1 MPSFIAQLKAQLSPA
16 DWPAVVA
23 ALRQD
28 RQLWAALES
37 DFASRALAGAGA
49 SAAHWSPAYLAL
61 LSIEQQDLFD
71 VLRGEPM
78 QAVPE
83 KLRHEAASQLEAL
96 VAEGPED
103 AQPALEQAARLS
115 IALRERYRLNG
126 GWTQLA
132 EDLRFAG
139 PGYWRLPLA
148 ITLGLLPNPEDL
160 LVYLLG
166 PEQSEDNHALA
177 LHALLSQ
184 PLTLAEQKDLQA
196 EVCTSFDVAHRLHI
210 LQALGSQRPE
220 LGRLLAEEA
229 LAALPQAHT
238 AKGDGLAAI
247 ERLLLQS
254 EIHQISGKH
263 ADAVA
268 ELTAAWDAVQRF
280 QANLASKLAD
290 SAAQSSDEVTAIAAL
305 EQAVQLD
312 PADGRANAHLLA
324 KKLEKGELAVADLS
338 SRDAQ
343 HPATLIAGALAALR
357 AQDPAEAQLLA
368 QKALAAIIKAATQG
382 LGAELLRG
390 LLQLAPLFINLA
402 LTKEAKQAA
411 DLALE
416 HNPNNA
422 EAALWLSRAAA
433 KRGETDEALQAA
445 HLAAALD
452 PEDYAVRRQLARAL
466 QAAEDY
472 DAALLEWQSL
482 AAEDEAVNA
491 ADWLALAECAAQSG
505 DFVAAVEASRQAI
518 TLDAE
523 NGAAY
528 AQLGAALLAQG
539 DGASAVQHLERA
551 VELAPNLLDAWLGIA
566 AQQRAVGQFE
576 AALATLMQAQQR
588 CAPNAQFAYDLGQTY
603 VALDLND
610 EAIAA
615 LREALELSDSH
626 TPSQLSQAIAVAL
639 GRLELADG
647 QQARARQTLERAHQA
662 FPANPAIARLFG
674 QALLAQGQAHKALAA
689 LAIADEAEPG
699 DIAIQMD
706 IARAHLSIDGAKQ
719 AEIVLRKV
727 VKQDPAQ
734 LDAKVM
740 LADALAQQGQH
751 SQAIKQYEAILAS
764 DVNRD
769 ADMRTRLITS
779 KAATQLE
786 ASQHEDGLATLE
798 TLQKE
803 SPEDLSVLRALC
815 GAYRQ
820 LDRAE
825 EAFQIAHKVYLNAGE
840 DAATVQWYAEQA
852 QAAGKLDAAS
862 DALAKAL
869 AANPADSPLTLALAE
884 TQWHTGDAKSAE
896 ANMKKLLTAEAD
908 VDSPL
913 LAKAADFLAA
923 HGAEQASIPYWT
935 RAIQLAETPDSELY
949 LALSKAFA
957 GIGKLDKAL
966 ETLEQSLEAHPN
978 DARLLAKQADVLVH
992 IERPQAA
999 LHSLDN
1005 ALDILPHDADLLF
1018 SKAQLLAGSHDYAT
1032 ALDYAGQAVAE
1043 DGRNLGRV
1051 VYAAELAQACLQPQR
1066 AAELLADASW
1076 NAADVN
1082 LSLLSAELALDKGE
1096 EVEAAKM
1103 LAPAL
1108 DMHESHPRVLAL
1120 QARLAQRRGAYSEAK
1135 TYLQAAEEALAS
1147 DFGRDEFGAAI
1158 QAVATAAQEL
1168 GNWTLAIQLFN
1179 QAAQARSQQPRA
1191 QFALGRGLLQQAEWQ
1206 QLSIDAGVAM
1216 VAERQAA
1223 DTLAQIEGAFEAAG
1237 RNAGL
1242 AGLQAQM
1249 KGWSTRA
1256 SLRLGAEAEIEEL
1269 TASYPAS
1276 AEEAAALI
1284 RYAAGRDQLKSA
1296 EAQSKGHLTSPVV
1309 LIERALAIASTD
1321 PQLAYE
1327 FAKQANAEGANG
1339 YYQAIAARLAQAAG
1353 RTEAALEHIERAL
1366 ALQPAQAR
1374 WQALAAELE
1383 LNTGQTAKAIA
1394 HLEHAADLEP
1404 EHAAH
1409 YVALGQAQM
1418 AARYHS
1424 AAVAAFEQAHKL
1436 EKNQADT
1443 LMLLAEAHRRNRD
1456 LRQAKHFALRAAKAA
1471 PHAVEPLMLQAEL
1484 ALQEEDGP
1492 AAKGLMENALKLT
1505 SQHPGALK
1513 ILAEALKRM
1522 GKYEQAIEILEQAQ
1536 KIAADPLPFLIS
1548 RAQLILESR
1557 GQELGRQ
1564 ALQNLAERYPDRA
1577 EAFVALSQ
1585 MLAAA
1590 GELHEA
1596 IQAAQQAAKQEKG
1609 LSAEESASLQL
1620 HLGQLLKH
1628 RGQLDQSLHHLD
1640 KAVEQAPNLA
1650 EAHMERGRVFLARRQ
1665 HHAALNA
1672 FEMAAKAAPEQAE
1685 PHLEAALALKEA
1697 KDYAT
1702 AENELRAA
1710 AKLAPKDARVQ
1721 KQLAAVIALNLVH
1734 KPEGTGVA
1742 V

>member
-1 MPSFIAQLKAQLSPA
+1 MTSFIAQLKAQLSPA
-16 DWPAVVA
+16 DQPTVVA
-23 ALRQD
+23 ALRQE
-28 RQLWAALES
+28 RQLWTALEG

-49 SAAHWSPAYLAL
+49 SAAHWSPAFLAL
-61 LSIEQQDLFD
+61 LSIEQQALFD
-71 VLRGEPM
+71 VLRGEPI

-96 VAEGPED
+96 VADGPDD
-103 AQPALEQAARLS
+103 AQPTLAQAARLA

-126 GWTQLA
+126 DWAQLA
-132 EDLRFAG
+132 DDLRFAG
-139 PGYWRLPLA
+139 PAYWRLPLA

-160 LVYLLG
+160 LAYLLG
-166 PEQSEDNHALA
+166 PEQSEDFHQLA

-184 PLTLAEQKDLQA
+184 PFTLEQQKDLLA
-196 EVCTSFDVAHRLHI
+196 EVCTAFDVAHRLHI

-229 LAALPQAHT
+229 LAALPQAQA

-254 EIHQISGKH
+254 EIHQISGQH
-263 ADAVA
+263 TDAVA

-280 QANLASKLAD
+280 QASLASKLAD

-324 KKLEKGELAVADLS
+324 KKLDKGELAVADLS

-357 AQDPAEAQLLA
+357 GQDYAEAQLLA
-368 QKALAAIIKAATQG
+368 QKALTAIAKAAVNG
-382 LGAELLRG
+382 LGADFLRG
-390 LLQLAPLFINLA
+390 LLQLAPLFIDLA
-402 LTKEAKQAA
+402 LTKEAKKAA
-411 DLALE
+411 DLALQ

-422 EAALWLSRAAA
+422 EAALWLSRAALE
-433 KRGETDEALQAA
+433 RGETEEALQAA
-445 HLAAALD
+445 HLAAALSLD
-452 PEDYAVRRQLARAL
+452 DYAMRRQLAAAL
-466 QAAEDY
+466 QAAGDY
-472 DAALLEWQSL
+472 EAALLEWQSL
-482 AAEDEAVNA
+482 AAEDAAVSA
-491 ADWLALAECAAQSG
+491 VDWLALAECAAHSG

-539 DGASAVQHLERA
+539 DGVSAVQHLQRA
-551 VELAPNLLDAWLGIA
+551 VDLSPNLLSAWLGIA
-566 AQQRAVGQFE
+566 AQQRAAGQHE
-576 AALATLMQAQQR
+576 AALATLLNAQQR
-588 CAPNAQFAYDLGQTY
+588 CAPSAQFAYDLGQTY
-603 VALDLND
+603 MALDLNE

-615 LREALELSDSH
+615 LREALELSDNS

-639 GRLELADG
+639 GRLELAAG
-647 QQARARQTLERAHQA
+647 QTARARQTLERAHQA

-706 IARAHLSIDGAKQ
+706 IARAHLAIDGAKQ

-734 LDAKVM
+734 LEAEVM

-751 SQAIKQYEAILAS
+751 SQAIQQYEAILAS

-769 ADMRTRLITS
+769 AGMRTRLITS

-786 ASQHEDGLATLE
+786 AGQHEDGLATLE

-825 EAFQIAHKVYLNAGE
+825 EAFQIAHKVYLNAGQ

-852 QAAGKLDAAS
+852 QAAGKLDAANE
-862 DALAKAL
+862 ALSKAL
-869 AANPADSPLTLALAE
+869 AANPGDSVLTLALAQ
-884 TQWHTGDAKSAE
+884 TQWSHGDPKSAE
-896 ANMKKLLTAEAD
+896 SNMKKLLTAEAD
-908 VDSPL
+908 VDSPM
-913 LAKAADFLAA
+913 LAEAAGFLVAND
-923 HGAEQASIPYWT
+923 AEQSSIPYWT
-935 RAIQLAETPDSELY
+935 RAIQQAETPDSDLY

-966 ETLEQSLEAHPN
+966 ETLEQSLEAYPN
-978 DARLLAKQADVLVH
+978 GARLLAKHADILVQM
-992 IERPQAA
+992 ERPQAA

-1005 ALDILPHDADLLF
+1005 ALEILPHDANLLF
-1018 SKAQLLAGSHDYAT
+1018 SKAQLLATSHDYAT

-1043 DGRNLGRV
+1043 DGRNLERV
-1051 VYAAELAQACLQPQR
+1051 IYAAELAQVCLQPLR
-1066 AAELLADASW
+1066 AAEFLSASTW
-1076 NAADVN
+1076 NAEDLH
-1082 LSLLSAELALDKGE
+1082 LSLLSAELALASDQE
-1096 EVEAAKM
+1096 LEAAQA

-1120 QARLAQRRGAYSEAK
+1120 QARLAQRRGAFSEAK
-1135 TYLQAAEEALAS
+1135 TYLQAAEESLAS

-1158 QAVATAAQEL
+1158 QAVANAAQEL
-1168 GNWTLAIQLFN
+1168 SAWDLAIQLFG
-1179 QAAQARSQQPRA
+1179 QAANAASQQPRA
-1191 QFALGRGLLQQAEWQ
+1191 QFALGRALLQQAEWRN
-1206 QLSIDAGVAM
+1206 LSADAGVPLTAARKDADIL
-1216 VAERQAA
+1216 AEIG
-1223 DTLAQIEGAFEAAG
+1223 TAFEAAG
-1237 RNAGL
+1237 RSAGL
-1242 AGLQAQM
+1242 AGLQGLIS
-1249 KGWSTRA
+1249 GWSTRA
-1256 SLRLGAEAEIEEL
+1256 SLRLGAVIAIDEL
-1269 TASYPAS
+1269 PASYPAN

-1284 RYAAGRDQLKSA
+1284 RYAAGRDQLKAA
-1296 EAQSKGHLTSPVV
+1296 EAKSQGHLTAPIV
-1309 LIERALAIASTD
+1309 LIERALAIAVAD

-1327 FAKQANAEGANG
+1327 FAKQANAEGDNA
-1339 YYQAIAARLAQAAG
+1339 YFQAIAAKLAQAAG
-1353 RTEAALEHIERAL
+1353 RTDAALTHIERAL
-1366 ALQPAQAR
+1366 ALEPGQAR

-1383 LNTGQTAKAIA
+1383 LDAGQTAKAIA
-1394 HLEHAADLEP
+1394 HLQHAADLEP
-1404 EHAAH
+1404 EHAPH
-1409 YVALGQAQM
+1409 YVALGQAQQ

-1436 EKNQADT
+1436 DKNQPDT

-1471 PHAVEPLMLQAEL
+1471 PHAVDPLILQAEL
-1484 ALQEEDGP
+1484 ALQEEDGA
-1492 AAKGLMENALKLT
+1492 AAKGLMDNALKLIP
-1505 SQHPGALK
+1505 QHPGALK
-1513 ILAEALKRM
+1513 ILAEALKAL

-1577 EAFVALSQ
+1577 EVFVALSQ
-1585 MLAAA
+1585 MLAIA
-1590 GELHEA
+1590 GDLHEA

-1609 LSAEESASLQL
+1609 LSSEESASLQL

-1665 HHAALNA
+1665 HHAALEA
-1672 FEMAAKAAPEQAE
+1672 FEMAAKAAPEQAA

-1697 KDYAT
+1697 KDYST